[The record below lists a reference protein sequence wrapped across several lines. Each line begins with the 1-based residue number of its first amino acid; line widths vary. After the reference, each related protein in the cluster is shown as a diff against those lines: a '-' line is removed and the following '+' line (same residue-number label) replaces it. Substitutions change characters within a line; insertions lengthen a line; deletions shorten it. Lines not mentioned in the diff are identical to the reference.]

1 MSIKNKTLSDQMKQ
15 EARVLRPLTPRT
27 QYQPSSREMKNV
39 EKGPAL
45 EELNGIMTHNLQMGS
60 FDIWQKKQKTK

>member
-1 MSIKNKTLSDQMKQ
+1 MKQ

-27 QYQPSSREMKNV
+27 QYQPVYREMKNV
-39 EKGPAL
+39 KKDPAL

-60 FDIWQKKQKTK
+60 FSIWQEELKLHAKLD